1 MSEQPPL
8 APIDVKLE
16 ESWKEALQEEF
27 LKPYFH
33 SLIAFIKEEKKA
45 NKLIYPP
52 GSLIFKAF
60 ELTSFTRVKVVIL
73 GQDPY
78 INPGQAHGLCFSVP
92 FGMQPPP
99 SLLNIYK
106 ELESDL
112 GIQPPKHGNLEKWAK
127 QGVFLLNAILTVEA
141 ARSGSHQGK
150 GWEEFTSAVIQK
162 LNILRSNIVF
172 LLWGNYAQEKGK
184 WIDTQKHLVLKAAH
198 PSPLSAYKG
207 FLGCKHFS
215 KTNAYLK
222 QNGLE
227 PIDWSL

>member
-1 MSEQPPL
+1 VQPLP
-8 APIDVKLE
+8 PPVEVKLE
-16 ESWKEALQEEF
+16 ESWKQALQEEF
-27 LKPYFH
+27 AKPYFH
-33 SLIAFIKEEKKA
+33 RLTSFIKEEKKA
-45 NKLIYPP
+45 KKLIYPP
-52 GSLIFKAF
+52 GSLIFNAF
-60 ELTSFTRVKVVIL
+60 ELTPFTQTRVVIL

-92 FGMQPPP
+92 FGTPPPP

-112 GIQPPKHGNLEKWAK
+112 GILPPNHGNLEKWAK

-141 ARSGSHQGK
+141 GRSGSHQGK
-150 GWEEFTSAVIQK
+150 GWEEFTNAVIQK
-162 LNILRSNIVF
+162 LNELRSNIVF

-198 PSPLSAYKG
+198 PSPLSAGKG
-207 FLGCKHFS
+207 FFGCKHFS
-215 KTNAYLK
+215 KTNEYLK